1 MDPQGLTNEPGTAP
15 QDLYIADAR
24 NNQVRRVDAV
34 TGIITTV
41 AGTGVA
47 GFSGDN
53 GPALNAQLSGP
64 SDVALDRTGNL
75 YIGDQKNSRV
85 RRVDT
90 RGIITTVAGNG
101 TFGYS
106 GDGGS
111 ALSAALSYPT
121 GIDVDDSG
129 NLYIADQFNYR
140 IRKVTPQG
148 TISTTAGNGTFNPLA
163 AAGDGAQATT
173 VQLGVPT
180 DVEVAPDGS
189 LYIPEY
195 YTHRVR
201 KVRSNGVIIT
211 IAGNGNYGS
220 SGDGGL
226 AVNALLN
233 APFRVAL
240 DTLGNLFIADYAN
253 NKVRRVDVTTGI
265 ITTVAGTGTA
275 GIQGDGGPAALA
287 TLYGATG
294 LTVDTGGN
302 LYIAQSDSARVRV
315 VGQGGGA
322 PPPPTPTYTPTSLP
336 SATPTR
342 TPTNTRTPTP
352 IPSATWTSTATASMN
367 AALLGSVILQGR
379 PAPPDPRCSVPLQV
393 SLTPQ
398 GGGSAVP
405 CTTTTD
411 QSGTFTC
418 SGFLPGAYTACV
430 KHSHTLQ
437 NCQSVTLVDGLNIV
451 NFGTLR
457 EGDAN
462 NDDCVLLVDF
472 SILGSTFGKCTGN
485 AGFDGRADFDGS
497 GCVVLLDFSLLTTNF
512 SQCGVT
518 TPAALAT
525 ARRAGRAL
533 AGAVTSGGRA
543 ALAVTAPATVR
554 VGQRFTVALQVEAGQ
569 QPVDG
574 AAAYVNFDPQVLQ
587 VEEVTAGSKLGVEL
601 RRQVDNAAGSV
612 DYAAA
617 TLETFP
623 AGTFGLATLHVR
635 ALRTGTTTLALNRTA
650 PRQSDVTFGG
660 ASVFAPPQIAIV
672 TIANRALPHGA
683 GHRTRPAAP
692 HATRRDPPGLPAHQ

>member
-1 MDPQGLTNEPGTAP
+1 M
-15 QDLYIADAR
+15 
-24 NNQVRRVDAV
+24 
-34 TGIITTV
+34 

-148 TISTTAGNGTFNPLA
+148 TISTVAGNGTFNPLA

-180 DVEVAPDGS
+180 DVDVAPDGS

-195 YTHRVR
+195 DTHRVR

-240 DTLGNLFIADYAN
+240 DTQGNLFIADYAN

-275 GIQGDGGPAALA
+275 GIEGDGGPATLA

-294 LTVDTGGN
+294 LTVDAGGN
-302 LYIAQSDSARVRV
+302 LYIAQSNSARVRV
-315 VGQGGGA
+315 VGQAGGA

-342 TPTNTRTPTP
+342 TPTNTPTATPTQTRTSTPTDSPTPTRSRTPTP
-352 IPSATWTSTATASMN
+352 TPTLTSTYTSIPTATPTNTRTPTPTPSATWTLPATPTQTWTPTATPSVTQTATKTAVPPTPTITVSVAGN
-367 AALLGSVILQGR
+367 IHYHGSNLPVN
-379 PAPPDPRCSVPLQV
+379 SVTV
-393 SLTPQ
+393 SLAPDTGGQGSGAAMMQTQTDVSGQFALNGFNGGDWLVEPQ
-398 GGGSAVP
+398 
-405 CTTTTD
+405 
-411 QSGTFTC
+411 
-418 SGFLPGAYTACV
+418 
-430 KHSHTLQ
+430 KM
-437 NCQSVTLVDGLNIV
+437 
-451 NFGTLR
+451 
-457 EGDAN
+457 GDAGQAIT
-462 NDDCVLLVDF
+462 
-472 SILGSTFGKCTGN
+472 S
-485 AGFDGRADFDGS
+485 FD
-497 GCVVLLDFSLLTTNF
+497 
-512 SQCGVT
+512 
-518 TPAALAT
+518 AL
-525 ARRAGRAL
+525 
-533 AGAVTSGGRA
+533 S
-543 ALAVTAPATVR
+543 
-554 VGQRFTVALQVEAGQ
+554 
-569 QPVDG
+569 
-574 AAAYVNFDPQVLQ
+574 
-587 VEEVTAGSKLGVEL
+587 
-601 RRQVDNAAGSV
+601 
-612 DYAAA
+612 
-617 TLETFP
+617 
-623 AGTFGLATLHVR
+623 
-635 ALRTGTTTLALNRTA
+635 ALRVARW
-650 PRQSDVTFGG
+650 
-660 ASVFAPPQIAIV
+660 
-672 TIANRALPHGA
+672 
-683 GHRTRPAAP
+683 
-692 HATRRDPPGLPAHQ
+692 